1 MIGVILAAGRGSRI
15 GSKGNLKPKSLLKIY
30 KKKTILDY
38 QIKILE
44 NLQAKKIFIIVG
56 YKMNIIKKNINK
68 NNIFFIEN
76 KNWRKTNVLYS
87 FSLCLKY
94 IKDDFIFMHAD
105 SVAEESIFK
114 RIVNFRKTTLPIYV
128 KKCGDEEMKLFKV
141 NEEMYLSKNTPINQ
155 KPAGEFMGVAYFKKD
170 SISKFIKIIKN
181 LKKDKY
187 FNTFFFEQAINELAK
202 AHKIKIVKMRKV
214 KFAEIDFY
222 KDYIYVKKNFKN
234 YFNKFFKQSYY

>member
-38 QIKILE
+38 QLKILE
-44 NLQAKKIFIIVG
+44 NLQVKKIFIIVG

-76 KNWRKTNVLYS
+76 HNWRKTNVLYS

-94 IKDDFIFMHAD
+94 IKEDFIFMHAD

-114 RIVNFRKTTLPIYV
+114 RIVNFRKTTLPIHV
-128 KKCGDEEMKLFKV
+128 KKCCDEEMKLFKV
-141 NEEMYLSKNTPINQ
+141 NE
-155 KPAGEFMGVAYFKKD
+155 
-170 SISKFIKIIKN
+170 
-181 LKKDKY
+181 
-187 FNTFFFEQAINELAK
+187 
-202 AHKIKIVKMRKV
+202 
-214 KFAEIDFY
+214 
-222 KDYIYVKKNFKN
+222 
-234 YFNKFFKQSYY
+234 